1 MSKDERVEKNQPN
14 TINSQETIDG
24 LRAPGEENNGDSER
38 IFVEG
43 VSVADTD
50 LSDLEADNDVK
61 GGREHILL
69 ARQVGL

>member
-1 MSKDERVEKNQPN
+1 MSKDKRVEKNQPN
-14 TINSQETIDG
+14 TINSQETIEG
-24 LRAPGEENNGDSER
+24 LRAPGEEINGDSER

-43 VSVADTD
+43 VSAAEAD
-50 LSDLEADNDVK
+50 LGDLEANSDVK